1 MLRMPL
7 GGLPGEEITMLLSQG
22 LVLMVAGV
30 SIVFLFLGLLVA
42 VLSVSAKIIPRFNH
56 VLPDER
62 PRVRAPKSALPRE
75 PTGDEEIAVAV
86 AAAVAHQRDMGIS
99 K

>member
-1 MLRMPL
+1 
-7 GGLPGEEITMLLSQG
+7 MLLSQG

-30 SIVFLFLGLLVA
+30 SIVFIFLGLLVA
-42 VLSVSAKIIPRFNH
+42 VLSASAKIIPRFNH

-62 PRVRAPKSALPRE
+62 PRARTPKCAQPRE

-86 AAAVAHQRDMGIS
+86 AAAVAHQRNAGMVKECGRDGLLRP
-99 K
+99 KR